1 VGSTQYRNHPPQAG
15 FDLQQIE
22 NKVFST
28 NPKKWGNYMK
38 AENINP
44 FIESVA
50 ETFENMLET
59 TIETGA
65 PVLNDDT
72 KGTPDIIGVIGLSGT
87 AQGIVALKLPVKTAL
102 NVVGKMVGMEFRGV
116 DSSII
121 DGVGELVN
129 IIAGNA
135 KAKFEGHA
143 ISLSLPT
150 VVRGSIYR
158 LNNLG
163 DTVWL
168 TIPFKSELGEF
179 ALSVSFRPAVVPE
192 KEVAHAG
199 AHSR

>member
-1 VGSTQYRNHPPQAG
+1 
-15 FDLQQIE
+15 
-22 NKVFST
+22 
-28 NPKKWGNYMK
+28 MK

-44 FIESVA
+44 FIESVE
-50 ETFENMLET
+50 ETFENMLDCAVESQNP
-59 TIETGA
+59 ILDEEAQGA
-65 PVLNDDT
+65 
-72 KGTPDIIGVIGLSGT
+72 PDIIGVVGLSGT

-102 NVVGKMVGMEFRGV
+102 AAVGKMVGMEFRGV

-135 KAKFEGHA
+135 KAKFRGQS

-158 LNNLG
+158 ISNLNNA
-163 DTVWL
+163 VWL
-168 TIPFKSELGEF
+168 TVPFKSALGEF
-179 ALSVSFRPAVVPE
+179 SLSVSFKAGEPSPT
-192 KEVAHAG
+192 KEASHAS